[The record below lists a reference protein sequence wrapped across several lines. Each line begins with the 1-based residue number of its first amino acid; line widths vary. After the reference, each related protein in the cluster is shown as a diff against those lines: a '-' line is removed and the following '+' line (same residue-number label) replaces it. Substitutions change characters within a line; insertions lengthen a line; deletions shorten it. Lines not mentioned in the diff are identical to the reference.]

1 MKVTG
6 KVSHF
11 GGPQDMGVSP
21 SEDLAFWE
29 EYSQVADPEELLL
42 PKQPPNTTGLARRLD
57 PAKFYIACRWDYDQ
71 YSKKELA
78 SGDDWALVRAPKTG
92 RKFLARPADWGPH
105 ENTGRV
111 ADISPGLMAALGIV
125 TDDTVEVTY
134 PSTGEEPIMSI
145 HRVAISAGH
154 GKKVAGAAGVDGL
167 QENVETPKVMRAV
180 AEALRRQ
187 GVTVVEYWDETST
200 TQQQNLDAI
209 VRWHNKQTR
218 DLDVSIHF
226 NASTGQ
232 GHGTE
237 VLYVSQEELA
247 FQVADAI
254 ATCGLT
260 DRGGK
265 KNTGLAFLNGT
276 DGPAIL
282 VEVLFIDNKGDADI
296 YKKKFQTICDA
307 IAAGITGL
315 PMEAQPPQPGPSP
328 EAKQVVV
335 ALTVPDGVEI
345 RLVVNGELVLI
356 GDQDD

>member
-1 MKVTG
+1 MKIAG

-11 GGPQDMGVSP
+11 GGPDDTGVSS

-29 EYSQVADPEELLL
+29 EYSQVADPEELFL
-42 PKQPPNTTGLARRLD
+42 PTQPPDTTGLARRLD
-57 PAKFYIACRWDYDQ
+57 PASYYVACRWDYDQ
-71 YSKKELA
+71 YPKNELK
-78 SGDDWALVRAPKTG
+78 SGNYYAMVRAPKTG
-92 RKFLARPADWGPH
+92 RQFLARPVDWGPN

-111 ADISPGLMAALGIV
+111 ADISPGLMSALGIT

-134 PSTGEEPIMSI
+134 PFTGEEPIMAI

-154 GKKVAGAAGVDGL
+154 GKKVAGAAGVNGL
-167 QENVETPKVMRAV
+167 QEAVETPKVMRAV
-180 AEALRRQ
+180 AEALRHR
-187 GVTVVEYWDETST
+187 GVIVMEFWDEKST

-209 VRWHNKQTR
+209 VNWHNKQER

-226 NASTGQ
+226 NASNGQ

-237 VLYVSQEELA
+237 VLYVTQEELA

-276 DGPAIL
+276 EEPAIL
-282 VEVLFIDNKGDADI
+282 VEVLFIDNSGDANI
-296 YKKKFQTICDA
+296 YKQKFNLICDA
-307 IAAGITGL
+307 IAAGITGVSVE
-315 PMEAQPPQPGPSP
+315 PPGPQPGPTP
-328 EAKQVVV
+328 EAKEVVV
-335 ALTVPDGVEI
+335 AVTIPDGVDLK
-345 RLVVNGELVLI
+345 LVVNGEELLLE
-356 GDQDD
+356 

>member
-11 GGPQDMGVSP
+11 GGPDDMGVSP

-57 PAKFYIACRWDYDQ
+57 PDKFYVACRWDYGQ
-71 YSKKELA
+71 YSKASLA
-78 SGDDWALVRAPKTG
+78 SGEHWALVRSPKTG
-92 RKFLARPADWGPH
+92 KEVVARPADWGPN

-111 ADISPGLMAALGIV
+111 ADVSPGVLKALGIV
-125 TDDTVEVTY
+125 TDDVVEVTY
-134 PSTGEEPIMSI
+134 PYEGEEPTMSI

-154 GKKVAGAAGVDGL
+154 GKHVAGAAGVGGL

-180 AEALRRQ
+180 AEALRHQ
-187 GVTVVEYWDETST
+187 GVTVMEFWDQNSTS
-200 TQQQNLDAI
+200 QQQNLDAI
-209 VRWHNKQTR
+209 VSWHNKQSR

-226 NASTGQ
+226 NASNGQ

-237 VLYVSQEELA
+237 VLYVTQEELA
-247 FQVADAI
+247 FQIADAI

-276 DGPAIL
+276 DGPAVL
-282 VEVLFIDNKGDADI
+282 VEVLFIDNTGDANI
-296 YKKKFQTICDA
+296 YKQKFQDICNS
-307 IAAGITGL
+307 IATGITGF
-315 PMEAQPPQPGPSP
+315 PIEPRPPQPGPTP
-328 EAKQVVV
+328 ETKEITV
-335 ALTVPDGVEI
+335 ALTVPDGVEL
-345 RLVVNGELVLI
+345 RLVVNGEVLL
-356 GDQDD
+356 Q